1 MIPLKDKVKAIL
13 KSRKIP
19 LTRFAE
25 ETGIDRANFFY
36 RDMHKHCRYIHMA
49 IAYYLDMD
57 VEELVAGTDAE
68 FDWYGDCGID

>member
-25 ETGIDRANFFY
+25 ETQIDRVNFFY
-36 RDMHKHCRYIHMA
+36 RDMHRHCRYIHMA
-49 IAYYLDMD
+49 IAYYLGMD
-57 VEELVAGTDAE
+57 VEELVSGTDAE
-68 FDWYGDCGID
+68 FDWYGDCGE